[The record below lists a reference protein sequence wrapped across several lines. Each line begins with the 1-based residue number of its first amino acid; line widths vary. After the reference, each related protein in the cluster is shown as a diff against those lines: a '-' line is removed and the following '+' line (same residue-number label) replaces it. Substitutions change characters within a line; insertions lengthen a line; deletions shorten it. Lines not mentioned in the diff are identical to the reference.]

1 VKTFACAL
9 LAALAFGSNGAEAH
23 SRSQSYSTWSERDG
37 RVVVSW
43 SILAREVT
51 RLPAAGRRDAAL
63 GVVLA
68 EHLASSIT
76 VTRGG
81 VVCPPSAPAR
91 PLNAREGHLRAELR
105 FACEEEGALE
115 VENRAFFSQAPS
127 HVHFARMTG
136 GAGAVEHL
144 FTDVE
149 RRRILVAAD
158 GASAEPAGARFQ
170 GYVRLGFEHI
180 LAGLDHIAFLVAL
193 LLLGGRVR
201 DILFVVTGFTLGH
214 SMSLSLAV
222 LGWVRVDTGLVESLI
237 GFSIAL
243 VAAENLS
250 LRAGLNGWLAPVSAA
265 GLALWAGLVVVTGT
279 GPPAWTLAGLAVF
292 VFCYL
297 QYADTPEAA
306 RRIRPSLTVLF
317 GWVHGFGFATV
328 LTEIGIPQDR
338 IFSGL
343 LGFNLGVELGQII
356 IVLALVALPLLGS
369 RLLRRFEP
377 RAWGDVVSAGLCGVG
392 IYWFLERAYS

>member
-1 VKTFACAL
+1 MKAFACAL
-9 LAALAFGSNGAEAH
+9 LAAFAFGTGGAQAH
-23 SRSQSYSTWSERDG
+23 SRSQSHSTWSERDG

-51 RLPAAGRRDAAL
+51 RLPAAGRSEAAL
-63 GVVLA
+63 GGVLA
-68 EHLASSIT
+68 EHLATSIT

-81 VVCPPSAPAR
+81 VVCTPSAPAR
-91 PLNAREGHLRAELR
+91 PLNARPGHLRAELR
-105 FACEEEGALE
+105 FACGEVGALE
-115 VENRAFFSQAPS
+115 VENRAFFEQAPS

-136 GAGAVEHL
+136 GEGAVEHL

-149 RRRILVAAD
+149 RRRILLDED
-158 GASAEPAGARFQ
+158 GGSAEPAGASFR

-180 LAGLDHIAFLVAL
+180 LGGLDHIAFLLAL
-193 LLLGGRVR
+193 LLLGGRLR

-250 LRAGLNGWLAPVSAA
+250 LRAGLNASLATVGAA
-265 GLALWAGLVVVTGT
+265 GLAAWAGLALVAGT
-279 GPPAWTLAGLAVF
+279 GPPAWTLAGLALF

-306 RRIRPSLTVLF
+306 RRIRPSLTLLF

-338 IFSGL
+338 LFAGL
-343 LGFNLGVELGQII
+343 LGFNLGVELGQIM
-356 IVLALVALPLLGS
+356 IVVALVALPFLGS
-369 RLLRRFEP
+369 RLLDRFEP
-377 RAWGDVVSAGLCGVG
+377 RTWADVLSAGLCATGL
-392 IYWFLERAYS
+392 YWFFERAYS

>member
-1 VKTFACAL
+1 MKAFACAL
-9 LAALAFGSNGAEAH
+9 LAALAFGSVGAGAH
-23 SRSQSYSTWSERDG
+23 SRSQSYSSWSERDG

-63 GVVLA
+63 GDVLA
-68 EHLASSIT
+68 EHLAESIT
-76 VTRGG
+76 VTRAG
-81 VVCPPSAPAR
+81 VECAPAAPAR
-91 PLNAREGHLRAELR
+91 PLNARPGHLRAELR
-105 FACEEEGALE
+105 FACGDDGLLE
-115 VENRAFFSQAPS
+115 VENRAFFEAAPS

-136 GAGAVEHL
+136 RQGAVEHL

-149 RRRILVAAD
+149 RRRILLDED
-158 GASAEPAGARFQ
+158 GESAEPAGASFR
-170 GYVRLGFEHI
+170 GYVWLGFEHI
-180 LAGLDHIAFLVAL
+180 LGGIDHIAFLLAL
-193 LLLGGRVR
+193 LLLGGRLR

-243 VAAENLS
+243 VAAENLT
-250 LRAGLNGWLAPVSAA
+250 LRAGLNSRLAVVGAV
-265 GLALWAGLVVVTGT
+265 GLAGWAGLVLVAGT
-279 GPPAWTLAGLAVF
+279 GPPAWTLAGLALF

-338 IFSGL
+338 LFAGL
-343 LGFNLGVELGQII
+343 LGFNLGVELGQIM
-356 IVLALVALPLLGS
+356 IVVALVALPLLGS

-377 RAWGDVVSAGLCGVG
+377 RVWADVMSAGLCAVG
-392 IYWFLERAYS
+392 LYWFLERAYS